1 MILDTNAFS
10 AMADGESALE
20 SVLRQANQV
29 GVPVVVLGEYRYGI
43 AQSRNREDY
52 EQWLSDY
59 LPVFRILDVD
69 EQTTGHYADVRIELK
84 RLGKP
89 IPSNDVW
96 IAALCRQHSLP
107 VLSRDRHF
115 DVVSG
120 ITRLSW

>member
-29 GVPVVVLGEYRYGI
+29 GFPVVVLGEYRYGI
-43 AQSRNREDY
+43 AQSRHREHY

-69 EQTTGHYADVRIELK
+69 EQTAGHYADLRIELK
-84 RLGKP
+84 RLGRP
-89 IPSNDVW
+89 IPSNNVW

-107 VLSRDRHF
+107 VQSRDRHF